1 MASGISL
8 VPSPVASWLVKN
20 LRETH
25 CVYGIARLDCSLG
38 RGFRIDAYYSIR
50 AWVARVSASV

>member
-1 MASGISL
+1 M
-8 VPSPVASWLVKN
+8 PSPVASWLVKN